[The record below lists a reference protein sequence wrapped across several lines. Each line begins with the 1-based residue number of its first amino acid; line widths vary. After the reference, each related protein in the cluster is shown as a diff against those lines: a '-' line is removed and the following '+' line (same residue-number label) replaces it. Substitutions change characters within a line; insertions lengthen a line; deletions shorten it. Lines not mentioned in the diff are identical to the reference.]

1 MGLARIYVINSIMNT
16 YKKYIFKTIL
26 PTFLILSTVL
36 TSLVWI
42 TQTLRLVHFIDKGI
56 AFQNFIKI
64 VMLLIPSLLFMIL
77 PIITVTSVIVVYN
90 RLQEERQLI
99 IFQSAGLSNFNILK
113 PALYL
118 TTLIT
123 IFSAYISAYL
133 MPYSYNKLKEETN
146 SFQKGYV
153 TNIID
158 ARTFNQISPTSTI
171 YIDSKHSDGLM
182 DGVIFFDNKIPENRT
197 IFFAKQGRIITT
209 IPDNTKF
216 ELVDGIRHSYDKNG
230 KLTKLYFDSL
240 SVSITSSTSEEK
252 SRNKTSLEL
261 YLNEM
266 LWPDSSLPIE
276 KQNRLITDGHIRII
290 WPLFNF
296 AFVFL
301 ALSIFLK
308 QPYNRKSHI
317 KQYIVTFA
325 PILIASYFHFTLQ
338 KIAYKDLNYI
348 FLCYANVFIC
358 IILSIWLNTKKS
370 L

>member
-1 MGLARIYVINSIMNT
+1 MDT
-16 YKKYIFKTIL
+16 YKKYIFKAIL
-26 PTFLILSTVL
+26 PTFLILSAVL

-56 AFQNFIKI
+56 AFQSFIKI
-64 VMLLIPSLLFMIL
+64 ITLLIPSLLFMIL
-77 PIITVTSVIVVYN
+77 PVITVISIIVVYN
-90 RLQEERQLI
+90 RLQEERQI
-99 IFQSAGLSNFNILK
+99 IILQSSGLSNFYLAK

-118 TTLIT
+118 AIFIT

-153 TNIID
+153 TGIID
-158 ARTFNQISPTSTI
+158 ARTFNQVSTTSTI
-171 YIDSKHSDGLM
+171 YIDRKHSDGLM
-182 DGVIFFDNKIPENRT
+182 EGVIFFDNNIPKNRT

-209 IPDNTKF
+209 SPDNAKF
-216 ELVDGIRHSYDKNG
+216 ELIDGLRHSYDKNG
-230 KLTKLYFDSL
+230 KLTKLHFDIL
-240 SVSITSSTSEEK
+240 SVSITNDTSEEK

-276 KQNRLITDGHIRII
+276 KQTRLIADGHIRII
-290 WPLFNF
+290 WPLLNF

-325 PILIASYFHFTLQ
+325 PIFIASYFHFTLQ

-348 FLCYANVFIC
+348 FLCYTNVFIC

>member
-1 MGLARIYVINSIMNT
+1 MRVNMDI
-16 YKKYIFKTIL
+16 YKKYIFKAIL
-26 PTFLILSTVL
+26 PTFLILCAVL

-56 AFQNFIKI
+56 AFQSFIKI
-64 VMLLIPSLLFMIL
+64 ITLLIPSLLFMIL
-77 PIITVTSVIVVYN
+77 PIITVISIIVVYN

-99 IFQSAGLSNFNILK
+99 IFQSSGLSNFYLAK

-118 TTLIT
+118 AIFIT

-133 MPYSYNKLKEETN
+133 MPYSYNKLKEETS

-153 TNIID
+153 TSIID
-158 ARTFNQISPTSTI
+158 ARTFNQVSTTSTI
-171 YIDSKHSDGLM
+171 YIDRKHSDGLM
-182 DGVIFFDNKIPENRT
+182 EGVIFFDNKISKNRT

-209 IPDNTKF
+209 SPENAKF
-216 ELVDGIRHSYDKNG
+216 ELIDGIRHSYDKNG
-230 KLTKLYFDSL
+230 KLTKLYFDTL
-240 SVSITSSTSEEK
+240 SVSITNDTSEET

-266 LWPDSSLPIE
+266 LWPDSELSLE
-276 KQNRLITDGHIRII
+276 KQTRLIADGHIRII

-301 ALSIFLK
+301 ALSIFLR

-348 FLCYANVFIC
+348 FLCYINVFIY

>member
-1 MGLARIYVINSIMNT
+1 MYT
-16 YKKYIFKTIL
+16 YKKYILKAIL
-26 PTFLILSTVL
+26 PTFLILSAVL

-56 AFQNFIKI
+56 GFQSFIKI
-64 VMLLIPSLLFMIL
+64 ITLLIPSLLFMIL
-77 PIITVTSVIVVYN
+77 PIITVISIIVVYS

-99 IFQSAGLSNFNILK
+99 IFQSAGLSNFHLAK

-118 TTLIT
+118 TILIS

-133 MPYSYNKLKEETN
+133 MPYSYNKLKEETS

-153 TNIID
+153 TNIIE
-158 ARTFNQISPTSTI
+158 ARTFNQLSATSTI
-171 YIDSKHSDGLM
+171 YIDRKHSDGLM
-182 DGVIFFDNKIPENRT
+182 DGVIFFDNKIPKNRT
-197 IFFAKQGRIITT
+197 IFFAKQGKIITT
-209 IPDNTKF
+209 PDNAKF
-216 ELVDGIRHSYDKNG
+216 ELIDGIRHSYDKNG
-230 KLTKLYFDSL
+230 KLTKLYFDTL
-240 SVSITSSTSEEK
+240 SVSITNDTSEEK
-252 SRNKTSLEL
+252 SRNKTSFEL
-261 YLNEM
+261 YLSEM
-266 LWPDSSLPIE
+266 LWPDSSLAIE
-276 KQNRLITDGHIRII
+276 KQNRLIADGHIRII

-317 KQYIVTFA
+317 KQYILTFV

-348 FLCYANVFIC
+348 FLCYINVFIC